1 MPFRLR
7 QLFDRCV
14 RWRIVAKA
22 DTMEFVVQMLRQFS
36 NYPNT
41 SVVYSSRVG
50 TPFGEQAIETLQVG
64 DKLMTRNTGL

>member
-1 MPFRLR
+1 
-7 QLFDRCV
+7 
-14 RWRIVAKA
+14 
-22 DTMEFVVQMLRQFS
+22 MEFVVQMLRQFS
-36 NYPNT
+36 NHPNT